1 MSSKLKSYRFRRNP
15 SSSKKSSQ
23 FTLSDE
29 QKQEIREAFD
39 LFDTDKD
46 AAIDSHELKVA
57 LRALGFHVKKDEI
70 HSLMALYD
78 EDETG
83 HVTFQQFL
91 TICTE
96 KMADRDPLDEIRK
109 AFMLF
114 DDDKSGTIT
123 VKNLRKVAREIGEN
137 MSDEELH
144 AMIDEFAKD
153 REGEIS
159 EDEFLAIMRNNGDD
173 F

>member
-1 MSSKLKSYRFRRNP
+1 MSSKFKSYRFRRPQN
-15 SSSKKSSQ
+15 KKQ
-23 FTLSDE
+23 FSLTEE

-46 AAIDSHELKVA
+46 SAIDAHELKVA
-57 LRALGFHVKKDEI
+57 LRALGFHVKKEDI
-70 HSLMALYD
+70 QALMSQYD
-78 EDETG
+78 EDDTG

-91 TICTE
+91 TICTD
-96 KMADRDPLDEIRK
+96 KMADRDPLEEIRK

-114 DDDKSGTIT
+114 DEDKTGAIT

-144 AMIDEFAKD
+144 AMIDEFAKE
-153 REGEIS
+153 REGEIT
-159 EDEFLAIMRNNGDD
+159 EEEFIAIMKNNGDD